1 MAEIA
6 ASLAAGSLL
15 AMTSE
20 RLLNSCLSY
29 YPYSTM
35 KLIVGL
41 GNPGNQYAHSRHN
54 IGFMC
59 VSRFAKERDWGF
71 EKKEGLARTAHGR
84 IDSEEIVLARP
95 QTFMNASG
103 EAVKKLV
110 IKYHVKPE
118 DLIVVHDEMDLRL
131 GIIRIRQGGGT
142 AGHNGVESVISELGT
157 ADFVRVRVGVGH
169 PRDTGA
175 EEQAHVVGYV
185 LGDFSGDEAEAIKKV
200 IAEAD
205 QAIVT
210 LIREGLDT
218 AMNKFNKTN
227 APKPEKPE
235 TPKKDLTKPRPSNQ
249 VL

>member
-1 MAEIA
+1 
-6 ASLAAGSLL
+6 
-15 AMTSE
+15 
-20 RLLNSCLSY
+20 
-29 YPYSTM
+29 M

-59 VSRFAKERDWGF
+59 VAHFAKARDWGF

-84 IDSEEIVLARP
+84 IDGEEIVLARP

-103 EAVKKLV
+103 EAVKKLT
-110 IKYHVKPE
+110 IKYRIKPE

-131 GIIRIRQGGGT
+131 GNIRIRRGGGS
-142 AGHNGVESVISELGT
+142 AGHNGVESIIRELGT

-169 PRDTGA
+169 PRDSAA

-185 LGDFSGDEAEAIKKV
+185 LGDFSGDEAEVIKKV
-200 IAEAD
+200 IAEAN

-210 LIREGLDT
+210 LIRDGLDT
-218 AMNKFNKTN
+218 AMNKINKTN
-227 APKPEKPE
+227 APKPGKSE
-235 TPKKDLTKPRPSNQ
+235 TLKKDTTKPDSTEQ
-249 VL
+249 IL

>member
-1 MAEIA
+1 
-6 ASLAAGSLL
+6 
-15 AMTSE
+15 
-20 RLLNSCLSY
+20 
-29 YPYSTM
+29 M

-59 VSRFAKERDWGF
+59 VSHFAKERGWGF

-103 EAVKKLV
+103 EAVKKLT
-110 IKYHVKPE
+110 IKYRIKPG

-131 GIIRIRQGGGT
+131 GIIRIRRGGSS
-142 AGHNGVESVISELGT
+142 AGHNGVESTIQELGT

-169 PRDTGA
+169 PRDA
-175 EEQAHVVGYV
+175 AADEQTHVVGYV
-185 LGDFSGDEAEAIKKV
+185 LGDFSGDEAEVIKKV

-210 LIREGLDT
+210 LMRDGLDA

-235 TPKKDLTKPRPSNQ
+235 TPKKDAAKPDPTEHI
-249 VL
+249 L

>member
-1 MAEIA
+1 
-6 ASLAAGSLL
+6 
-15 AMTSE
+15 
-20 RLLNSCLSY
+20 
-29 YPYSTM
+29 M

-59 VSRFAKERDWGF
+59 VAHFAKSRDRGF

-103 EAVKKLV
+103 EAVKKLT
-110 IKYHVKPE
+110 IKYRIKPE

-131 GIIRIRQGGGT
+131 GIIRIRRGGGT
-142 AGHNGVESVISELGT
+142 AGHNGVESIIRELGT

-169 PRDTGA
+169 PRDAEA
-175 EEQAHVVGYV
+175 EEQRHVVGYV
-185 LGDFSGDEAEAIKKV
+185 LGDFSGGEAEVIKKV

-205 QAIVT
+205 QAIMA
-210 LIREGLDT
+210 LIQDGLET
-218 AMNKFNKTN
+218 AMNRFNKTN
-227 APKPEKPE
+227 APKTNKPEKSKDAPAAG
-235 TPKKDLTKPRPSNQ
+235 TPKPPL
-249 VL
+249 VE